1 MQEDISKKEIINQD
15 IYSKYLNNGFFEIN
29 NKDTAILL
37 LHGYVQTSKI
47 YRPYVE
53 KLKEYADLFVPTL
66 KGHFESNIVDIKD
79 YKDLLLPNLELA
91 KLLKEKYKKVILIG
105 YSLGG
110 VISIYLASKIKPDK
124 LILISTPID
133 YNYEEFKI
141 SAKYLI
147 ENLKNIKK
155 NNQKPDIKKY
165 LEMYKLGMESR
176 KQLSKIDCDILCIH
190 GDKDNFVLLSQSYYI
205 LSHINSINREFYLLK
220 DINHYALEHH
230 ELILPKIVEY
240 INRRSSSSFP

>member
-1 MQEDISKKEIINQD
+1 MPEEKPKEEITNQD

-53 KLKEYADLFVPTL
+53 KLKEYGDLFVPTL

-79 YKDLLLPNLELA
+79 YKDLLQPNFELA
-91 KLLKEKYKKVILIG
+91 KLFKEKYKKVILIG

-147 ENLKNIKK
+147 ENLKNIKT
-155 NNQKPDIKKY
+155 NNQKPSLTKY
-165 LEMYKLGMESR
+165 LEMYKLSVETKR
-176 KQLSKIDCDILCIH
+176 QLSKIDCNILCIQ

-205 LSHINSINREFYLLK
+205 LTHIKSISRELYILK
-220 DINHYALEHH
+220 EINHYALEHH
-230 ELILPKIVEY
+230 ELILPKLIEY
-240 INRRSSSSFP
+240 ITRQ